1 MLNQP
6 LLRKSYLQL
15 VCNLLI
21 YIGVGCA
28 KIIITKR
35 NHRRFYTYSCKKWT
49 ARHNCIITVS
59 LAMKQL

>member
-28 KIIITKR
+28 KIIMTEK
-35 NHRRFYTYSCKKWT
+35 Y
-49 ARHNCIITVS
+49 ITVGS
-59 LAMKQL
+59 IVQL